1 MDHAGLA
8 GPGPPLRLVP
18 LVEEPPRA
26 ASRNQSFALYHLSKL
41 VVQSDMVTALA
52 RIQVT
57 QTPVV
62 ERALEIAARR
72 WPGIPKSEQL
82 TRMLEIATA
91 TVEGENAERL
101 ARRKA
106 ALRELRGLIEYPP
119 NYLVELRAGDRE

>member
-1 MDHAGLA
+1 
-8 GPGPPLRLVP
+8 
-18 LVEEPPRA
+18 
-26 ASRNQSFALYHLSKL
+26 
-41 VVQSDMVTALA
+41 MVTALA

-119 NYLVELRAGDRE
+119 NYLVELRAEDRELSHSKMPTRSCSTPAR